1 MGQLKEK
8 KDIED
13 MFKKAQKPWAKILEK
28 VNKHKADYHNA
39 CKSERSAQNQERNA
53 GGDSSLSPDQ
63 VGARTAMRLSEET
76 VRLLFFKFLGL
87 QIYTSC
93 SFGRLNEDEAG
104 LSQGNHSM

>member
-1 MGQLKEK
+1 MMGQLKEK

-13 MFKKAQKPWAKILEK
+13 MFKKAQKPWAKLLEK

-63 VGARTAMRLSEET
+63 VGAMAAKKLTRNI
-76 VRLLFFKFLGL
+76 VLFVFLRCGV
-87 QIYTSC
+87 QINAEQRC
-93 SFGRLNEDEAG
+93 
-104 LSQGNHSM
+104 

>member
-13 MFKKAQKPWAKILEK
+13 MFKKAQKPWAKQFEK
-28 VNKHKADYHNA
+28 VNKARADYHNA

-63 VGARTAMRLSEET
+63 VRYSPEMIMIIIILNVLVSDHGGPYYITSRIRDCIGRT
-76 VRLLFFKFLGL
+76 
-87 QIYTSC
+87 Q
-93 SFGRLNEDEAG
+93 
-104 LSQGNHSM
+104 

>member
-1 MGQLKEK
+1 MMGQLKEK

-63 VGARTAMRLSEET
+63 VGAMTAKRLSKKT
-76 VRLLFFKFLGL
+76 VLLIFFKSLGL
-87 QIYTSC
+87 QVHISC
-93 SFGRLNEDEAG
+93 SCGRLNKDEVE
-104 LSQGNHSM
+104 LSQ